1 MRKPNVAVIAVA
13 NRFESGGERGDDMLN
28 RADRALA
35 VAGME
40 TIKADRMI
48 WDTADALAV
57 VDVLKDRKPDLL
69 VIIHASW
76 VQDSVQY
83 LFVNNISCPV
93 VLWAVPYMETYSLG
107 CVQHFASIM
116 TENGLTFWHV
126 SGLPEDAVLI
136 EEIAGFAASA
146 AIAADVH
153 EMRIGLIG
161 PRDTWRTA
169 GAQDMV
175 QDEWDFSNTFGTTI
189 VHVEIDEL
197 IDLADAQEAGAA
209 SETLAAMRS
218 AGRIGAVEVDDARL
232 ERAAR
237 IYRASKVLFE
247 RYGLAGATAECYPR
261 HGGLVNLASAWLAD
275 EGIILDS
282 EGDIGHTLL
291 LNVLYR
297 LGTLGPAA
305 MSEAGGIDES
315 RNCLYLDHEGSSA
328 FSLAED
334 PARAVIQE
342 CGDGSLVGFP
352 FKPLPLVTYCDLSG
366 SGGFY
371 RMLIANGSTAA
382 AEPEKWEE
390 IGRLL
395 LIKAQIDGSARKFF
409 DGMIANGIDHH
420 ILVKPGDVTGGLRD
434 FCDLFDVQ
442 KVEL

>member
-13 NRFESGGERGDDMLN
+13 NRFESGGERGNDLLN

-48 WDTADALAV
+48 WNTADALAV
-57 VDVLKDRKPDLL
+57 VDDLKDRKPDLL

-83 LFVNNISCPV
+83 LFVNNLSCPI
-93 VLWAVPYMETYSLG
+93 VLWAVPFIETYSLG
-107 CVQHFASIM
+107 CVQHFASIL
-116 TENGLTFWHV
+116 TENGITFRHV
-126 SGLPEDAVLI
+126 SGLPEDVALI
-136 EEIAGFAASA
+136 KEIAGFAKSA
-146 AIAADVH
+146 AVVTDVRS
-153 EMRIGLIG
+153 MRIGLIG

-169 GAQDMV
+169 SAQDMV

-189 VHVEIDEL
+189 VHIEIDEL
-197 IDLADAQEAGAA
+197 IDLANAQDSGSAA
-209 SETLAAMRS
+209 ETLAAIRS
-218 AGRIGAVEVDDARL
+218 SGRIGKVEVDDARL
-232 ERAAR
+232 ERAAQV
-237 IYRASKVLFE
+237 YLASKVLFE
-247 RYGLAGATAECYPR
+247 RYGLAGATAECYPH

-297 LGTLGPAA
+297 LGTPGPAA
-305 MSEAGGIDES
+305 LSEAGGIDEA
-315 RNCLYLDHEGSSA
+315 RNCLYLSHEGSSA

-352 FKPLPLVTYCDLSG
+352 FKQLSRVTYCDLCG

-371 RMLIANGSTAA
+371 RMLIATGSTAA

-390 IGRLL
+390 TGRLL
-395 LIKAQIDGSARKFF
+395 LIKAQVDSNAREFF
-409 DGMIANGIDHH
+409 NRMIANGIDHH

>member
-116 TENGLTFWHV
+116 TENGLTFRHV
-126 SGLPEDAVLI
+126 SGLPEDAGLI

-197 IDLADAQEAGAA
+197 IDLADAQDAGAA

-305 MSEAGGIDES
+305 LSEAGGIDES
-315 RNCLYLDHEGSSA
+315 RNCLYLDHEGSSS

-371 RMLIANGSTAA
+371 RMLIATGSTAA

-395 LIKAQIDGSARKFF
+395 LIKAQVDGSAREFF

-420 ILVKPGDVTGGLRD
+420 ILVKPGDVTCGLRD